1 MQKRCF
7 NIVSDY
13 QKKKKVHESNHHAE
27 LVIVFIKFLRKARGN
42 KYLIP
47 LIYYFE
53 WLLNWFLYWAHI
65 IINLIGE
72 FVVYLIK
79 KENGIIKIVG
89 STLETEL
96 IILEKSLREILI
108 YVWE

>member
-27 LVIVFIKFLRKARGN
+27 LVIVFIEVLRKTRN

-47 LIYYFE
+47 LIYYF
-53 WLLNWFLYWAHI
+53 WLLLNWFLYWTHI
-65 IINLIGE
+65 IFNLIKE
-72 FVVYLIK
+72 FVVYFTK

-89 STLETEL
+89 PNIETEL
-96 IILEKSLREILI
+96 IILEKPLREILI
-108 YVWE
+108 HVR